1 MAARTPR
8 AIDDAHRRDC
18 RALLL
23 EVQAQNDEDQNVKS
37 DRKKTGCSKQFPN

>member
-1 MAARTPR
+1 MAARAPL
-8 AIDDAHRRDC
+8 AIDNAHRRDC

-23 EVQAQNDEDQNVKS
+23 EVQAQNDEEQNVKS